1 MLWCAMMIF
10 IGVDPGK
17 SGAIAAIESDRQI
30 ILIEDY
36 PGDVHGCVDIIDK
49 IMDISAFI
57 PTLNKPVGKYIQAAI
72 ERAQSMPKQGV
83 RSMFNYGCNYGDW
96 RGCFAS
102 PKIPFEHP
110 TPQMWR
116 KGLITTI
123 GTAKNPSVDAAR
135 RLFPEAELYGP
146 RGGAKDGRA
155 EALLIAE
162 WLRRLHVSTIPEKKT
177 RRRKE

>member
-1 MLWCAMMIF
+1 MIF

-17 SGAIAAIESDRQI
+17 SGGIAAIKNDRQI
-30 ILIEDY
+30 ILLEEY
-36 PGDVHGCVDIIDK
+36 PGDVFGCVNLVKKVLTHYSTCDAL
-49 IMDISAFI
+49 S
-57 PTLNKPVGKYIQAAI
+57 TWVQGAI

-83 RSMFNYGCNYGDW
+83 RGVFNYGVNYGDW
-96 RGCFAS
+96 RGCFAMAG
-102 PKIPFEHP
+102 IPFDLP

-123 GTAKNPSVDAAR
+123 GTAKSPSMDAAR

-146 RGGAKDGRA
+146 RGGAKDGLA

-162 WLRRLHVSTIPEKKT
+162 WLRRLHVAQQSWSTPK
-177 RRRKE
+177 RKRKI